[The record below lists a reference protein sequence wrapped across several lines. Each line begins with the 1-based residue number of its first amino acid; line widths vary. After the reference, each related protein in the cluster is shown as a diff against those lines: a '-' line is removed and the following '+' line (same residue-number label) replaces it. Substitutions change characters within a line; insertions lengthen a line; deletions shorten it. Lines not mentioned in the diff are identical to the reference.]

1 MKHPIATA
9 HRIIEAFWCRTYV
22 PGGGG
27 AGVSRIVLIWQ

>member
-22 PGGGG
+22 PGGGLE
-27 AGVSRIVLIWQ
+27 SPVLF